1 MKAKMLAVTMALF
14 ASVLAGGVRI
24 AGTPAPDTRSAPVL
38 PRPIAL
44 HSQGQRPPTGPALP
58 GEDTTI
64 IAYDDGTH
72 RTWWCSDRD
81 SFGAAVRFTPGEY
94 PCQVVGTKAEVGYDE
109 GCNIYLRVYDDD
121 GPTGLPGTVLYE
133 QLRSDIPHGQN
144 VGFRDYDMDSSVTVE
159 DGDFYI
165 CFFQKHWFHLLF
177 GTDTHFDSISR
188 QWWYFPDMGWVTP
201 MGMDAADQLIRAKVL
216 YPSGI
221 AAELT
226 GAGRHG
232 FSITPSILTG
242 GFARIRY
249 NLPAVAQAHVSVCDV
264 SGRVVLRQA
273 LSTRREGASA
283 RLDLRRLPAGAYL
296 VSLTADGCTATR
308 EFVVQR

>member
-1 MKAKMLAVTMALF
+1 MKVKMLAVTMMLF

-24 AGTPAPDTRSAPVL
+24 AGTPASDTRWAPVL

-44 HSQGQRPPTGPALP
+44 HFQGQRSPTEPALP

-64 IAYDDGTH
+64 IAYDDGIH

-81 SFGAAVRFTPGEY
+81 SFGAAVRFTPGAY

-109 GCNIYLRVYDDD
+109 GQQIFLRVYDDD
-121 GPTGLPGTVLYE
+121 GPDGKPGTVLYE
-133 QLRSDIPHGQN
+133 ELRLDIPPGQN
-144 VGFRDYDMDSSVTVE
+144 VGFRDYDMDSSVTVD

-188 QWWYFPDMGWVTP
+188 QWWYFPDWGWVTP

-216 YPSGI
+216 YPTGI

-226 GAGRHG
+226 GADRHE
-232 FSITPSILTG
+232 FSITPSLLAG
-242 GFARIRY
+242 GFATIRY
-249 NLPAVAQAHVSVCDV
+249 SLPAIAQAQVSVCDV

-273 LSTRREGASA
+273 LRVRREGSSMH
-283 RLDLRRLPAGAYL
+283 LDLRRLPAGAYL
-296 VSLTADGCTATR
+296 VKLTAGGYAATCKL
-308 EFVVQR
+308 VIQR